1 MPAVSDRARSPAAAE
16 KISNEA
22 NEVSSPLLA
31 YAASGASVLYRVMT
45 EGCSDEAVFVE
56 IGWRTSPGAPVC
68 DIGFDAAAYGILV
81 R

>member
-31 YAASGASVLYRVMT
+31 CAASGESVLYRVMT
-45 EGCSDEAVFVE
+45 EGGSDEAVFVE
-56 IGWRTSPGAPVC
+56 IG
-68 DIGFDAAAYGILV
+68 
-81 R
+81 

>member
-1 MPAVSDRARSPAAAE
+1 MSRGLVVPSVSDRARSHAAAE

-45 EGCSDEAVFVE
+45 EGGSDEAVYVE
-56 IGWRTSPGAPVC
+56 IG
-68 DIGFDAAAYGILV
+68 
-81 R
+81 

>member
-1 MPAVSDRARSPAAAE
+1 MSRGLVVPAVSDRARSAAAE

-22 NEVSSPLLA
+22 NEVTSPLLA

-56 IGWRTSPGAPVC
+56 IG
-68 DIGFDAAAYGILV
+68 
-81 R
+81 

>member
-1 MPAVSDRARSPAAAE
+1 MSRGLVVPAVSDRARSPAAAE

-45 EGCSDEAVFVE
+45 EGGSDETVFVE
-56 IGWRTSPGAPVC
+56 IG
-68 DIGFDAAAYGILV
+68 
-81 R
+81 

>member
-1 MPAVSDRARSPAAAE
+1 MSRGLVVPAVSDRARSAAAAE

-22 NEVSSPLLA
+22 KEVSSPLLA

-56 IGWRTSPGAPVC
+56 IG
-68 DIGFDAAAYGILV
+68 
-81 R
+81 